1 MKQILALLA
10 VAVCGPAVGGW
21 EPPAAPAATGVFPL
35 DLAIINPESPDKLP
49 PYIVMFE
56 EGVDKNAQDVRG
68 PLGRLEALRGP
79 SKLFPE
85 SNKNAGLPVVMRG
98 LRFHQVLDR
107 SGKVKG
113 YEVELQGEFNMVKVP
128 VSAEEMDKFLRGERV
143 AFTLQGK
150 ANFGVYAYV
159 SSIQMEVQLRGPEIL
174 IYKIDGDFTFREGFT
189 SYTSKSKQLN
199 PPSSRPYLYRGEQAK
214 LPALPSI

>member
-1 MKQILALLA
+1 M
-10 VAVCGPAVGGW
+10 
-21 EPPAAPAATGVFPL
+21 FPL

-56 EGVDKNAQDVRG
+56 EGVDKNQKDVTG

-79 SKLFPE
+79 SKMFPE
-85 SNKNAGLPVVMRG
+85 SNKDAGLPVVMRG
-98 LRFHQVLDR
+98 LRFHQVKGQG
-107 SGKVKG
+107 GKLTG
-113 YEVELQGEFNMVKVP
+113 YEVELLGEFNMVKVP
-128 VSAEEMDKFLRGERV
+128 VSLEQMEKFLRGERV

-150 ANFGVYAYV
+150 ANFGVYAYA
-159 SSIQMEVQLRGPEIL
+159 SSIQMEVQLRGAEIL

-189 SYTSKSKQLN
+189 SYTSKTKQLS
-199 PPSSRPYLYRGEQAK
+199 PPTSRPYLYRGEQAK